1 MTVAAIDVA
10 DPRAKRASRRRNSAL
25 RQFFR
30 NPKAL
35 AGVVLFGMFLVV
47 AIFAPA
53 IAPYNPT
60 STAFGM
66 LQPPSHAHWFGTTS
80 LGQDVFSQFI
90 WGTRTTLIV
99 GVGAGLLS
107 TVIAILIGVTAG
119 YVGGVV
125 DSILNALCN
134 IFLVMPGLA
143 LLIIIESYVHN
154 TTPYM
159 NGLII
164 ALTGWAWGARV
175 MRSMAMTIASRDY
188 IAAARLSGMSTLRI
202 IVYEIVPNMTSVIA
216 SNVMYACLAAVLA
229 ESGLAYL
236 GFENVASTSW
246 GTMLYWATQ
255 NSALMSRA
263 WWWFVPPGLGI
274 ALLGTSF
281 ALMNFGIDQVTNPRL
296 RTSRRRRQV
305 EKLLRELRA
314 QQSEVHSDGRGARTG
329 ASD

>member
-1 MTVAAIDVA
+1 MSAQTTISNAPVAAV
-10 DPRAKRASRRRNSAL
+10 RKKRKTSAL
-25 RQFFR
+25 RTFVK

-35 AGVVLFGMFLVV
+35 IGAIIFLLFVVV
-47 AIFAPA
+47 AVFAPL
-53 IAPYNPT
+53 IAPYNPSAT
-60 STAFGM
+60 DFNM
-66 LQPPSHAHWFGTTS
+66 LAPPSAAHPFGTTS

-90 WGTRTTLIV
+90 MGTRVTMIV
-99 GVGAGLLS
+99 GIGAGLLS

-119 YVGGVV
+119 YLGGVA
-125 DSILNALCN
+125 DSILNAICN

-143 LLIIIESYVHN
+143 LLIIIESYVN
-154 TTPYM
+154 NSTPYM

-188 IAAARLSGMSTLRI
+188 IAAARLSGASTLRI
-202 IVYEIVPNMTSVIA
+202 IVFEIVPNMTSVIA
-216 SNVMYACLAAVLA
+216 SNVMYACLSALLA

-236 GFENVASTSW
+236 GYENVASTSW
-246 GTMLYWATQ
+246 GTMLYWSSQ
-255 NSALMSRA
+255 NGAMISGA

-296 RTSRRRRQV
+296 RTSRNKRDMK
-305 EKLLRELRA
+305 KLMKELSQKGGVA
-314 QQSEVHSDGRGARTG
+314 
-329 ASD
+329 